1 MRRTNSQEEAEHL
14 RKVTPGGVSS
24 PVRAFNPFPVVMESG
39 SGCMITDIDGNEY
52 VDLCMA
58 YGPLIAGHSHPRV
71 AKAVR
76 DQTKKGSVFGAP
88 SHPETKLIDKITS
101 AVPCADMCRLAVSGT
116 EATMHAIRLAR
127 GYTKKNG
134 IVKLNGGFH
143 GAHNTVLVAAGSG
156 SVNGTPSSLG
166 VPEDDVRNTY
176 LVEYNDAGMFE
187 SLLDKNEDIAGII
200 MEPVMG
206 NVGVVPPKKG
216 YLQEMRKITRE
227 HGVVLIFDEVI
238 TGFRLGRNSAQGRFG
253 VTPDMTTMGKILGGG
268 YPAGAFMGKEEIMS
282 MVAPAG
288 PVYAAGTFAGNPISA
303 AAGLETIEL
312 MDEKGRYD
320 DLEKRTSELAD
331 RLRDS
336 LEDNHVKGCIQNIG
350 SMFSVFFGIDEATC
364 GADASKT
371 DKQLYMDMFSYM
383 LDHGVY
389 LPPGPLEVD
398 FMSIAHDDEACD
410 KIAKTFDKFL
420 KKVNKE

>member
-1 MRRTNSQEEAEHL
+1 MHRSNSQEETERL
-14 RKVTPGGVSS
+14 RKITPGGVSS
-24 PVRAFNPFPVVMESG
+24 PVRAFDPYPVVIESG
-39 SGCMITDIDGNEY
+39 KGCIITDIDGNEY

-58 YGPLIAGHSHPRV
+58 YGPLIAGHAHPRV

-88 SHPETKLIDKITS
+88 SHPETKLIEKITS
-101 AVPCADMCRLAVSGT
+101 TVPCAEMCRLAVSGT

-143 GAHNTVLVAAGSG
+143 GAQ
-156 SVNGTPSSLG
+156 
-166 VPEDDVRNTY
+166 DVKNTY
-176 LVEYNDAGMFE
+176 LVEYNDPGMFE

-216 YLQEMRKITRE
+216 YLQEMRKITKE
-227 HGVVLIFDEVI
+227 HNALLIFDEVI
-238 TGFRLGRNSAQGRFG
+238 TGFRLGKTSAQGMFG

-268 YPAGAFMGKEEIMS
+268 YPAGAFMGRSDILS

-312 MDEKGRYD
+312 MAEKGRYD
-320 DLEKRTSELAD
+320 ELEKRTSDLVA
-331 RLRDS
+331 RMRDS
-336 LEDNHVKGCIQNIG
+336 LEDNNVKGCVQSVG

-364 GADASKT
+364 GADASKI
-371 DKQLYMDMFSYM
+371 DKARYMEMFRFM

-398 FMSIAHDDEACD
+398 FMSIAHDDDACD